1 MTTMTT
7 NQFDDISSR
16 FVEAMSLIEKASEDK
31 WQALSKE
38 DQLDYFCAVVRRI
51 HRGEV
56 EEDRSYRGVLYDIF
70 GFGPESYAQAQM
82 AGYLDLHNLVFA
94 PDYERKL
101 LIKFAQYLLKEKQ
114 LDSVDELVN
123 NFFKEDHHDRYS
135 I

>member
-1 MTTMTT
+1 MTT

-56 EEDRSYRGVLYDIF
+56 EEGRSYRGVLYDIF

-123 NFFKEDHHDRYS
+123 NFFKEDNHDRHS